1 MLNSPIDEIKNR
13 LDIVEVV
20 EGYIKLKKAGK
31 DYKALCPF
39 HKEKNPSFF
48 VSPSKQIWHCFS
60 CNFGGDMFT
69 FVEKIEGVEFVEALR
84 ILARKAG
91 VVLKREDPKLKTQR
105 NILYD
110 VCEEASEFFQ
120 KQLEKNK
127 SVSDYLKNRGLQ
139 QNTIKEFKIG
149 FAPNSWDA
157 LYNHLIELGFKEKD
171 VEKAGFLAK
180 KEGTDKFYDRFRN
193 RIMFPIADLNGQV
206 VGFSGRIFPAQGG
219 SASDGGEDEKK
230 AKYVNT
236 SDTLIYNKS
245 RVIYGLDKAKME
257 IRKKNECIV
266 VEGQFD
272 LIMAHQAGS
281 KNAIA
286 TSGSAL
292 TPDHLHVIKR
302 YAENLVFSFDADTG
316 GEGATKRAI
325 SSAQQLEFNIK
336 VALLPAEDKDPAEI
350 IKKDPKKWEQI
361 LENTKPIMEFYF
373 ENTLNKYPKDLT
385 VDNKREIAKE
395 LLYPIKNL
403 ANVVE
408 RAHWIQALASKLKIE
423 EKTLVEALQRIKSR
437 ETGEEPTAPEIRQ
450 ESRIKN
456 LEEHLLGLALKYPQH
471 LDCIIKEINPNIFTI
486 PEIKNI
492 FNKLKNLKEKFTPH
506 QLLDNEKGQSKST
519 KIGGGFEL
527 KKFQE
532 KLSPEE
538 IYLTNYLIFKIEYCE
553 LEEEKVLEE
562 INCAIKE
569 IKVYDLKEKMKEISL
584 EIRELED
591 QPKAG
596 PPRAEKIKEL
606 KNKFSKLSEE
616 LNDLNI

>member
-1 MLNSPIDEIKNR
+1 MLSSPIDEIKNR

-60 CNFGGDMFT
+60 CNLGGDMFT

-105 NILYD
+105 TVLYD
-110 VCEEASEFFQ
+110 ICEEATEFFQ
-120 KQLEKNK
+120 KELGKNK
-127 SVSDYLKNRGLQ
+127 PVQDYLKNRGLETE
-139 QNTIKEFKIG
+139 TIKEFKVG
-149 FAPNSWDA
+149 FAPNSWDS
-157 LYNHLIELGFKEKD
+157 LYKHLIELGYKEAD
-171 VEKAGFLAK
+171 LEKAGFLAK
-180 KEGTDKFYDRFRN
+180 KEGGNKYYDRFRS
-193 RIMFPIADLNGQV
+193 RIMFPIFDLNKQM
-206 VGFSGRIFPAQGG
+206 VGFSGRIFGA
-219 SASDGGEDEKK
+219 EDEKK

-236 SDTLIYNKS
+236 PDTLIYNKS

-257 IRKKNECIV
+257 IRKKNECVV
-266 VEGQFD
+266 VEGQMD
-272 LIMAHQAGS
+272 LIMCHQAGT

-292 TPDHLHVIKR
+292 TPEHLQVLKR

-325 SSAQQLEFNIK
+325 TSAQQLEFNIK

-350 IKKDPKKWEQI
+350 IKKDPKKWQQI

-373 ENTLNKYPKDLT
+373 ENALAKFPKDLS
-385 VDNKREIAKE
+385 VENKREIAKE

-408 RAHWIQALASKLKIE
+408 QAHWLQVLASKLKIE
-423 EKTLVEALQRIKSR
+423 ERTLVQALQRIKTR
-437 ETGEEPTAPEIRQ
+437 ETGEEQAAPEVRR

-471 LDCIIKEINPNIFTI
+471 LGCIIKELNPNILTI
-486 PEIKNI
+486 PEIKDI
-492 FNKLKNLKEKFTPH
+492 FNKLKSEKEK
-506 QLLDNEKGQSKST
+506 LD
-519 KIGGGFEL
+519 L

-532 KLSPEE
+532 KLSSDEV
-538 IYLTNYLIFKIEYCE
+538 YLTNYLVFKVEYCE
-553 LEEEKVLEE
+553 FEEEKVLEE

-569 IKVYDLKEKMKEISL
+569 IKVYDLKGKMSQIGLDIKEAEENKDKEKV
-584 EIRELED
+584 
-591 QPKAG
+591 
-596 PPRAEKIKEL
+596 KEL
-606 KNKFSKLSEE
+606 KQNFHKLTEE
-616 LNDLNI
+616 LNNLNI

>member
-39 HKEKNPSFF
+39 HNEKNPSFF

-91 VVLKREDPKLKTQR
+91 VILKREDPQLKTQR

-110 VCEEASEFFQ
+110 VCEEATEFFQ

-127 SVSDYLKNRGLQ
+127 SISDYLKNRGLQ

-171 VEKAGFLAK
+171 IDKAGFLAK
-180 KEGTDKFYDRFRN
+180 KEGANKFYDRFRN
-193 RIMFPIADLNGQV
+193 RIMFPISDLNGQV
-206 VGFSGRIFPAQGG
+206 VGFSGRIFPAPQGRG
-219 SASDGGEDEKK
+219 LAKGGGEI

-325 SSAQQLEFNIK
+325 TSAQQLEFNIK

-437 ETGEEPTAPEIRQ
+437 ETGEEPTNPEIRQ

-492 FNKLKNLKEKFTPH
+492 FNKLKNLEEKFTLH
-506 QLLDNEKGQSKST
+506 HSQENKEIDLKNQKNGA
-519 KIGGGFEL
+519 GFEL

-538 IYLTNYLIFKIEYCE
+538 IYLTNYLIFKVEYCE
-553 LEEEKVLEE
+553 LEEDKVLEE

-569 IKVYDLKEKMKEISL
+569 IRIYDLKNKMSQTSL
-584 EIRELED
+584 DIREAEENKD
-591 QPKAG
+591 K
-596 PPRAEKIKEL
+596 EKIKEL
-606 KNKFSKLSEE
+606 KNKFSKLAEE
-616 LNDLNI
+616 LSELNK